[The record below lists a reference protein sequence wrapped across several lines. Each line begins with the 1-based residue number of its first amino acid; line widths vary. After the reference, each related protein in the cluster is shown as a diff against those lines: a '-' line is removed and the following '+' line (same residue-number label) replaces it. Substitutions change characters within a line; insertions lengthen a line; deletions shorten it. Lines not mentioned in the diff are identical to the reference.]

1 MQCTCAHD
9 CLSLDVAAGSAACL
23 KDIQRFLRND
33 DAQSR
38 ETFFTLGEFDVA
50 KQHLMPLITTYP
62 DNVEVVFN
70 ARECISLR
78 TNPPVGICPASGALS
93 RA

>member
-1 MQCTCAHD
+1 MNVCHV
-9 CLSLDVAAGSAACL
+9 DVAAGHAACL

-50 KQHLMPLITTYP
+50 KHHLMPLITTYP
-62 DNVEVVFN
+62 DDVEVVFN
-70 ARECISLR
+70 ARELPSVLA
-78 TNPPVGICPASGALS
+78 TPPVTI
-93 RA
+93 